1 VRAATSDALFGWP
14 VLSSLGVHVMALGL
28 APLVAAPLLT
38 EAPPERPPVAVEIVR
53 VEPPTPP
60 PSPPRDRVIPR
71 RPSPAPTAVP
81 KPAEPLP
88 MPALMDERP
97 LSNTLAANPDRPA
110 AGALL
115 PTPGPTISGPAA
127 GGPAGAGKLFDTGD
141 IALRSGVG
149 TNAGGRAGMG
159 TGTAGAGNQVAV
171 SGAGVTELARPLG
184 GYQTTPRYPEA
195 ARREGVEGV
204 TTLRFQVLTSGE
216 VGTVTVAQ
224 SAGHRD
230 LDRAAVEAIKTWR
243 FEPARRGKEAVTV
256 WVTLPVRFELTTR

>member
-1 VRAATSDALFGWP
+1 
-14 VLSSLGVHVMALGL
+14 
-28 APLVAAPLLT
+28 
-38 EAPPERPPVAVEIVR
+38 
-53 VEPPTPP
+53 
-60 PSPPRDRVIPR
+60 
-71 RPSPAPTAVP
+71 
-81 KPAEPLP
+81 

-97 LSNTLAANPDRPA
+97 LSNTLAGNTERPA
-110 AGALL
+110 PGALL
-115 PTPGPTISGPAA
+115 PTPAPAITGPAA

-141 IALRSGVG
+141 IALRTDVG
-149 TNAGGRAGMG
+149 TNAGARSGMG
-159 TGTAGAGNQVAV
+159 TGTTGAGNQVAV
-171 SGAGVTELARPLG
+171 GGGGVTDLARPLG

-256 WVTLPVRFELTTR
+256 WVTLPVRFELTIR